1 MFCSSN
7 KGVVSLIGLLIA
19 LAIICMLVYVMLKNT
34 TETVSSVSGDASATP
49 KSVLDKARATV
60 KDAEKRQLEGY
71 NQ

>member
-34 TETVSSVSGDASATP
+34 TETVSSVSGDGSATP